1 MKPKTK
7 DAAIRRKTPAII
19 ALCLETNCFIRCI
32 KVGGDDCSFSFMHP
46 LYHILQKGN
55 SAFWSCDIVDV
66 MFKQSGFSKIII
78 VVFVGIVLLG
88 GGAIFV
94 RNQQPSPIQPN
105 RQQGQNQ
112 YQQNQYQQ
120 DNQYQ
125 GYGFK
130 RPFYSKDGVSFQ
142 HYWPGDGSFSNEET
156 EILLFNESSTNVEV
170 TSFALVYSVEGRPYP
185 HKSGTWEKFPSKQ
198 SWDRIEYLNISPQ
211 YYKGEQLLLT
221 PGQKGKLHWHIQFGP
236 NPLDGK
242 QTVKVNLTLIKEG
255 QTTVINETLTRAS
268 GSVYS
273 SQGH

>member
-1 MKPKTK
+1 M
-7 DAAIRRKTPAII
+7 
-19 ALCLETNCFIRCI
+19 L
-32 KVGGDDCSFSFMHP
+32 
-46 LYHILQKGN
+46 
-55 SAFWSCDIVDV
+55 
-66 MFKQSGFSKIII
+66 KQSGFSKIII

-156 EILLFNESSTNVEV
+156 EVLVINESTARVQI
-170 TSFALVYSVEGRPYP
+170 TSFDMSYTIRAQGYSQ
-185 HKSGTWEKFPSKQ
+185 KSGTWEKFPSKQ

-211 YYKGEQLLLT
+211 YYKGEPLILEV
-221 PGQKGKLHWHIQFGP
+221 GQKGKLHWHLNLFQPPPQRATHAIDIKLSYTVGGVAQS
-236 NPLDGK
+236 LD
-242 QTVKVNLTLIKEG
+242 QELESEVTLRTG
-255 QTTVINETLTRAS
+255 LQDS
-268 GSVYS
+268 
-273 SQGH
+273 H